1 MRRAFAFVVFGL
13 FAVVS
18 IFSENPINSFD
29 LSFGENIE
37 QPVIGKKAAVPI
49 KEHMKQI
56 STTLSKH
63 FKEVSLQRN
72 GEVVM
77 VAIPCSSLFYPNK
90 SELKESGKKY
100 LRPFLNLLKYPTM
113 YKIVVAV
120 HSDNTGEEDY
130 RFELT
135 DARASAI
142 DDFLCSESEEQGEN
156 VIPYGL
162 GSEEPLVSNNSIQDR
177 AKNRRV
183 ELYIIPEYQMIER
196 AKSGKLN

>member
-1 MRRAFAFVVFGL
+1 MRKALTLLVFGL
-13 FAVVS
+13 FVFASV
-18 IFSENPINSFD
+18 FSDTPIDSFD

-37 QPVIGKKAAVPI
+37 QPVIGKKAAGPI
-49 KEHMKQI
+49 KDHMKQI
-56 STTLSKH
+56 SATLSKH
-63 FKEVSLQRN
+63 FKGVSLQRN

-77 VAIPCSSLFYPNK
+77 VSIPCSSLFYPNR

-120 HSDNTGEEDY
+120 HSDNTGEENY

-135 DARASAI
+135 DARAAAI
-142 DDFLCSESEEQGEN
+142 DDFLCAESGEQGEN

-162 GSEEPLVSNNSIQDR
+162 GSDESLVPNNSVKNR
-177 AKNRRV
+177 AVNRRV